1 MGNKLQAKSK
11 VLIKVALVSTL
22 TLSLINLFPSNVE
35 HYVDPSMMSGGTLK
49 VKNLDSSSSET
60 TKKEVGYLDSVS
72 FLDESKVEVK
82 GWLDYGVGQTLLI
95 ESPSPNIEWSA
106 IWYDKADLDGT
117 QVGFSL
123 LINSNFAKDL
133 ENNPSTICVFLES
146 ETQEVSPILDSK
158 GSNCISL
165 GDEN

>member
-1 MGNKLQAKSK
+1 VGNKLQAKSK
-11 VLIKVALVSTL
+11 VLIKVALVLSL
-22 TLSLINLFPSNVE
+22 TLSLINLFPSNVG
-35 HYVDPSMMSGGTLK
+35 HYVDPSMMSGGSLK

-82 GWLDYGVGQTLLI
+82 GWIDYEIGQTLLV
-95 ESPSPNIEWSA
+95 ESLVPGLESSA
-106 IWYDKADLDGT
+106 IWYDRADLNGT
-117 QVGFSL
+117 RVGFSL
-123 LINSNFAKDL
+123 LIRSNSAPYP
-133 ENNPSTICVFLES
+133 ETYPSAICVFLES